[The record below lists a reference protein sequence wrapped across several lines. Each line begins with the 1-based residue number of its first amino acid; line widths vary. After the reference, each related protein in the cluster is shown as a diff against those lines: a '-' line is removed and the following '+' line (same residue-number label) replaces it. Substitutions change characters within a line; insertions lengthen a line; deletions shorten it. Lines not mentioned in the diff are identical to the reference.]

1 MMVQDEG
8 EEGSEEYCDSK
19 PLVLE
24 LREFVIISDYIINDV
39 TLNFIIALACK
50 MQVYKDTVLAN

>member
-1 MMVQDEG
+1 MMVEDEG

-39 TLNFIIALACK
+39 TLIFII
-50 MQVYKDTVLAN
+50 VVV